1 VAGDA
6 GAAGDVVRD
15 ARASGTDAGALAPVI
30 SLGPLEG
37 DSSGGGDGGR
47 DAEGSGTGAHASCLL
62 LLFFLP
68 FALPL
73 ALGFAAMSASPF
85 SGSGYVI
92 DFS

>member
-1 VAGDA
+1 MAGDS
-6 GAAGDVVRD
+6 GAAGDGASD

-30 SLGPLEG
+30 SLGPLKG

-47 DAEGSGTGAHASCLL
+47 DAEGSGTGARASSLL

-68 FALPL
+68 FALAL
-73 ALGFAAMSASPF
+73 VLGFAAMSASPF